1 MSSLG
6 ENILFADA
14 DGSTDFEA
22 LNKFEKIIKE
32 GANEILICG
41 SRCHL
46 TSDTEA
52 IVKVRSFMIVIAFV
66 YLCFFLR
73 DQFLDYF

>member
-1 MSSLG
+1 MIFIQGILASLG

-22 LNKFEKIIKE
+22 VNKFEEII
-32 GANEILICG
+32 NESNEDVLICG

-46 TSDTEA
+46 QNDTESV
-52 IVKVRSFMIVIAFV
+52 VKVMFT
-66 YLCFFLR
+66 FLIDKIR
-73 DQFLDYF
+73 IY

>member
-1 MSSLG
+1 MASLG

-22 LNKFEKIIKE
+22 VNKFEEIITERKE
-32 GANEILICG
+32 DTLICG

-46 TSDTEA
+46 QNDNESV
-52 IVKVRSFMIVIAFV
+52 VKVFWDKHSHKQIFILV
-66 YLCFFLR
+66 
-73 DQFLDYF
+73 

>member
-1 MSSLG
+1 MLSSLG

-22 LNKFEKIIKE
+22 LNKFESFIGKGTE
-32 GANEILICG
+32 DVLICG

-46 TSDTEA
+46 KSDTEA
-52 IVKVRSFMIVIAFV
+52 VVKVRQFQVKIRVIYILLALHF
-66 YLCFFLR
+66 
-73 DQFLDYF
+73 